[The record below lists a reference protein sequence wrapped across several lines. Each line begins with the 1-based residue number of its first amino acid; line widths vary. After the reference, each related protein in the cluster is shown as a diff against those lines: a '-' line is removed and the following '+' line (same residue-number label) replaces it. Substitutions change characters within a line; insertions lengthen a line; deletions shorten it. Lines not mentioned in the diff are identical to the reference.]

1 MERKGLSGSALK
13 IIAIVTMLIDHI
25 AATVIIR
32 ILKFGGY
39 NDGLYQLYRV
49 MRNIGRIAFPIFCFL
64 LVEGFMHTRDR
75 EKYALRLG
83 CFAAVSEIPF
93 DLAFNGKVLEVGY
106 QNVFFTLLLGLLTM
120 MAYDAVMNQSRW
132 SVWKRTALSTIA
144 ILAGMFAAEF
154 LSTDYGALGVLCIMV
169 FYLFRRSRI
178 QQVVF
183 GCLAFVWWEWA
194 AVFAFVPIFYY
205 NGKRGFGMK
214 YFFYAFYPV
223 HLLIL
228 YLIVYKMGLCYWICA
243 AVCGNGSTVSH
254 RSVRNLPSVRTGMA
268 AIECIG
274 SISTAGS

>member
-93 DLAFNGKVLEVGY
+93 DLAFNGK
-106 QNVFFTLLLGLLTM
+106 F
-120 MAYDAVMNQSRW
+120 
-132 SVWKRTALSTIA
+132 WKSDIR
-144 ILAGMFAAEF
+144 MCF
-154 LSTDYGALGVLCIMV
+154 LHYCWV
-169 FYLFRRSRI
+169 
-178 QQVVF
+178 
-183 GCLAFVWWEWA
+183 CL
-194 AVFAFVPIFYY
+194 P
-205 NGKRGFGMK
+205 
-214 YFFYAFYPV
+214 
-223 HLLIL
+223 
-228 YLIVYKMGLCYWICA
+228 
-243 AVCGNGSTVSH
+243 
-254 RSVRNLPSVRTGMA
+254 
-268 AIECIG
+268 
-274 SISTAGS
+274 

>member
-144 ILAGMFAAEF
+144 ILAGMFAAHSEF
-154 LSTDYGALGVLCIMV
+154 SALWYFTCSGEAEYSRSCLDVWHLYG
-169 FYLFRRSRI
+169 
-178 QQVVF
+178 
-183 GCLAFVWWEWA
+183 
-194 AVFAFVPIFYY
+194 
-205 NGKRGFGMK
+205 
-214 YFFYAFYPV
+214 
-223 HLLIL
+223 
-228 YLIVYKMGLCYWICA
+228 
-243 AVCGNGSTVSH
+243 GNGQQCLHSFQSFITMENVA
-254 RSVRNLPSVRTGMA
+254 L
-268 AIECIG
+268 E
-274 SISTAGS
+274 

>member
-1 MERKGLSGSALK
+1 
-13 IIAIVTMLIDHI
+13 MLIDHI

-106 QNVFFTLLLGLLTM
+106 QNVFFTLLIGLIMLYYCEKASGNAM
-120 MAYDAVMNQSRW
+120 KAEVVIVA
-132 SVWKRTALSTIA
+132 
-144 ILAGMFAAEF
+144 MFAAEF
-154 LSTDYGALGVLCIMV
+154 LHTDYGALGVLLIAI
-169 FYLFRRSRI
+169 FWFTREHKWYQAFLGGGWNFLFGIPI
-178 QQVVF
+178 QYA
-183 GCLAFVWWEWA
+183 GI
-194 AVFAFVPIFYY
+194 FAILPIALY
-205 NGKRGFGMK
+205 NGKKGRSTG
-214 YFFYAFYPV
+214 YFFYLYYPV

-228 YLIVYKMGLCYWICA
+228 YGISQMIV
-243 AVCGNGSTVSH
+243 
-254 RSVRNLPSVRTGMA
+254 
-268 AIECIG
+268 IG
-274 SISTAGS
+274 R

>member
-1 MERKGLSGSALK
+1 
-13 IIAIVTMLIDHI
+13 
-25 AATVIIR
+25 
-32 ILKFGGY
+32 
-39 NDGLYQLYRV
+39 
-49 MRNIGRIAFPIFCFL
+49 
-64 LVEGFMHTRDR
+64 MHTRDR

-183 GCLAFVWWEWA
+183 GCLAGVWWEWA

-228 YLIVYKMGLCYWICA
+228 YLIVYKMGY
-243 AVCGNGSTVSH
+243 GSV
-254 RSVRNLPSVRTGMA
+254 P
-268 AIECIG
+268 AI
-274 SISTAGS
+274 

>member
-132 SVWKRTALSTIA
+132 SVWKRTELSTIA
-144 ILAGMFAAEF
+144 RRTRSSLHYGILP
-154 LSTDYGALGVLCIMV
+154 
-169 FYLFRRSRI
+169 
-178 QQVVF
+178 
-183 GCLAFVWWEWA
+183 
-194 AVFAFVPIFYY
+194 VPEKQ
-205 NGKRGFGMK
+205 N
-214 YFFYAFYPV
+214 
-223 HLLIL
+223 
-228 YLIVYKMGLCYWICA
+228 
-243 AVCGNGSTVSH
+243 
-254 RSVRNLPSVRTGMA
+254 
-268 AIECIG
+268 
-274 SISTAGS
+274 TAGRVWMSGICMVGMGSSVCIRSNLLLQWKTWLWNEIFLLRILSGASADPVSDRI

>member
-1 MERKGLSGSALK
+1 
-13 IIAIVTMLIDHI
+13 MLIDHI

-169 FYLFRRSRI
+169 FYLFRRSISFTHFIR
-178 QQVVF
+178 
-183 GCLAFVWWEWA
+183 C
-194 AVFAFVPIFYY
+194 
-205 NGKRGFGMK
+205 
-214 YFFYAFYPV
+214 
-223 HLLIL
+223 
-228 YLIVYKMGLCYWICA
+228 IC
-243 AVCGNGSTVSH
+243 
-254 RSVRNLPSVRTGMA
+254 
-268 AIECIG
+268 
-274 SISTAGS
+274 

>member
-228 YLIVYKMGLCYWICA
+228 YLIIYKMGY
-243 AVCGNGSTVSH
+243 GSV
-254 RSVRNLPSVRTGMA
+254 P
-268 AIECIG
+268 AI
-274 SISTAGS
+274 

>member
-144 ILAGMFAAEF
+144 ILPECLRQSFYQRITAHSEFSASWYFTCSGEAEYSRSC
-154 LSTDYGALGVLCIMV
+154 LDVWHLYG
-169 FYLFRRSRI
+169 
-178 QQVVF
+178 
-183 GCLAFVWWEWA
+183 
-194 AVFAFVPIFYY
+194 
-205 NGKRGFGMK
+205 
-214 YFFYAFYPV
+214 
-223 HLLIL
+223 
-228 YLIVYKMGLCYWICA
+228 
-243 AVCGNGSTVSH
+243 GNGQQCLHSFQSFITMENVA
-254 RSVRNLPSVRTGMA
+254 L
-268 AIECIG
+268 E
-274 SISTAGS
+274 

>member
-1 MERKGLSGSALK
+1 MNARSNGISDTAAKHPRRSAYFSRSLVCINPSTRRK
-13 IIAIVTMLIDHI
+13 
-25 AATVIIR
+25 
-32 ILKFGGY
+32 
-39 NDGLYQLYRV
+39 Q
-49 MRNIGRIAFPIFCFL
+49 NIGNAILPIFRI
-64 LVEGFMHTRDR
+64 TRDR

-223 HLLIL
+223 Q
-228 YLIVYKMGLCYWICA
+228 
-243 AVCGNGSTVSH
+243 
-254 RSVRNLPSVRTGMA
+254 
-268 AIECIG
+268 
-274 SISTAGS
+274 

>member
-154 LSTDYGALGVLCIMV
+154 LSTPDLTKHGCARLQAWRTTVTPAPSARCIPRQMGTASTQSRWAIWRPTRMWSALLPPALWPRPSCAPC
-169 FYLFRRSRI
+169 RR
-178 QQVVF
+178 QT
-183 GCLAFVWWEWA
+183 
-194 AVFAFVPIFYY
+194 VPTASPQP
-205 NGKRGFGMK
+205 K
-214 YFFYAFYPV
+214 
-223 HLLIL
+223 
-228 YLIVYKMGLCYWICA
+228 
-243 AVCGNGSTVSH
+243 
-254 RSVRNLPSVRTGMA
+254 
-268 AIECIG
+268 
-274 SISTAGS
+274 ISSGDTKS

>member
-1 MERKGLSGSALK
+1 
-13 IIAIVTMLIDHI
+13 MLIDHI

-183 GCLAFVWWEWA
+183 GCLDFYGA
-194 AVFAFVPIFYY
+194 AACVAIFLINRYNGEKGGGSGRIFYL
-205 NGKRGFGMK
+205 
-214 YFFYAFYPV
+214 FYPL
-223 HLLIL
+223 HLLVIRG
-228 YLIVYKMGLCYWICA
+228 IKMAVGL
-243 AVCGNGSTVSH
+243 
-254 RSVRNLPSVRTGMA
+254 
-268 AIECIG
+268 
-274 SISTAGS
+274 

>member
-83 CFAAVSEIPF
+83 C
-93 DLAFNGKVLEVGY
+93 
-106 QNVFFTLLLGLLTM
+106 
-120 MAYDAVMNQSRW
+120 
-132 SVWKRTALSTIA
+132 
-144 ILAGMFAAEF
+144 FAAEF

-228 YLIVYKMGLCYWICA
+228 YLIVYKMGY
-243 AVCGNGSTVSH
+243 GSVS
-254 RSVRNLPSVRTGMA
+254 
-268 AIECIG
+268 AI
-274 SISTAGS
+274 

>member
-1 MERKGLSGSALK
+1 MNVKQQGISGYWLK
-13 IIAIVTMLIDHI
+13 VIAVVSMLIDHTS
-25 AATVIIR
+25 AVILEQIPGLEAPAFFMR
-32 ILKFGGY
+32 I
-39 NDGLYQLYRV
+39 
-49 MRNIGRIAFPIFCFL
+49 IGRAAFPIYCFL

-120 MAYDAVMNQSRW
+120 MAYDVVMNQSRW

-228 YLIVYKMGLCYWICA
+228 YLICLLYTSDA
-243 AVCGNGSTVSH
+243 AD
-254 RSVRNLPSVRTGMA
+254 
-268 AIECIG
+268 E
-274 SISTAGS
+274 

>member
-169 FYLFRRSRI
+169 FYL
-178 QQVVF
+178 
-183 GCLAFVWWEWA
+183 
-194 AVFAFVPIFYY
+194 VPEKQ
-205 NGKRGFGMK
+205 N
-214 YFFYAFYPV
+214 
-223 HLLIL
+223 
-228 YLIVYKMGLCYWICA
+228 
-243 AVCGNGSTVSH
+243 
-254 RSVRNLPSVRTGMA
+254 
-268 AIECIG
+268 
-274 SISTAGS
+274 TAGRVWMSGICMVGMGSSVCIRSNLLLQWKTWLWNEIFLLRILSGASADPVSDRI

>member
-1 MERKGLSGSALK
+1 
-13 IIAIVTMLIDHI
+13 MLIDHI

-169 FYLFRRSRI
+169 FYL
-178 QQVVF
+178 
-183 GCLAFVWWEWA
+183 EWA

-228 YLIVYKMGLCYWICA
+228 YLIVYKMGY
-243 AVCGNGSTVSH
+243 GSV
-254 RSVRNLPSVRTGMA
+254 P
-268 AIECIG
+268 AI
-274 SISTAGS
+274 

>member
-1 MERKGLSGSALK
+1 
-13 IIAIVTMLIDHI
+13 MLIDHI

-154 LSTDYGALGVLCIMV
+154 LSTDSVHRADI
-169 FYLFRRSRI
+169 YLLFH
-178 QQVVF
+178 F
-183 GCLAFVWWEWA
+183 FFLL
-194 AVFAFVPIFYY
+194 
-205 NGKRGFGMK
+205 GKRFARSSFGTIS
-214 YFFYAFYPV
+214 FRTLFS
-223 HLLIL
+223 IL
-228 YLIVYKMGLCYWICA
+228 YQ
-243 AVCGNGSTVSH
+243 
-254 RSVRNLPSVRTGMA
+254 RNRKKTSLLPKNNRF
-268 AIECIG
+268 
-274 SISTAGS
+274 ISNLTSADKTDR